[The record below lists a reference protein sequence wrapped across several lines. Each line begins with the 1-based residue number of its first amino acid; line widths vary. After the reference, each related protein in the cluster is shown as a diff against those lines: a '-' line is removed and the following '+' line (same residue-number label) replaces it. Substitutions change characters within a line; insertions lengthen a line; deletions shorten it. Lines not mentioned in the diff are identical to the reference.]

1 MGWLVLKVNRD
12 PEEDRW
18 CLWSTIVEAPVF
30 DGTQADMT
38 RMYLRQYGE
47 IVRRELMLRIER
59 AITHGAGTDWEGD
72 WDGEDTGMIY
82 KQMGI
87 MPREKLGELLDIV
100 STQERPDEGVRPL
113 LRPFDD

>member
-47 IVRRELMLRIER
+47 VVRRELMLRIER
-59 AITHGAGTDWEGD
+59 AITHGAGTDYDGD
-72 WDGEDTGMIY
+72 WDGADTGMIY
-82 KQMGI
+82 KQMGV
-87 MPREKLGELLDIV
+87 MPREKLGEVLDILAADG
-100 STQERPDEGVRPL
+100 TDEDVRPL
-113 LRPFDD
+113 LTPFED

>member
-30 DGTQADMT
+30 DGTEADMT

-47 IVRRELMLRIER
+47 VVRPALMERIER
-59 AITHGAGTDWEGD
+59 AKVHGAGTDWEGD
-72 WDGEDTGMIY
+72 WDGEYTGMIY

-100 STQERPDEGVRPL
+100 STQDRPDEDVRPL
-113 LRPFDD
+113 LRPFED